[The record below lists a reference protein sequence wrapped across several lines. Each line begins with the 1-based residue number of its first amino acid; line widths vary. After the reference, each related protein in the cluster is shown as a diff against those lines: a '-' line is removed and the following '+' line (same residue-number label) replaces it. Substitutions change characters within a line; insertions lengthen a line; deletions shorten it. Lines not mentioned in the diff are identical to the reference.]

1 MSSMIHIRLDDEL
14 KSKGNEALEAMG
26 LSASEAV
33 RLLYHRIVS
42 DQAFP
47 LELKVPS
54 KTTQLAM
61 DEADEILAAKK
72 ARFTSADEL
81 ISAIED

>member
-1 MSSMIHIRLDDEL
+1 MIHIRLDDDL

-54 KTTQLAM
+54 KTTQAAM
-61 DEADEILAAKK
+61 NEADEILATKK
-72 ARFTSADEL
+72 ARYASAEEL
-81 ISAIED
+81 IAAVED